1 MTEQDFVD
9 EVNNMAYE
17 DMPMYARRNV
27 DAGFNPDGSP
37 RISGDGG
44 NRGHGLPADELAA
57 QNGGEKVVEPILDSK
72 HGVPENEKI
81 RAFLVD
87 ALATEEGIVAKTRNL
102 FAIQDLKSYI
112 QAETGLDDL
121 DMSNRRNY
129 LASSFATRHQ
139 GGPIKTSGTY
149 ELLAGEM
156 VMDNQ
161 AAEIIKS
168 SVSVAGAIMNQMMLE
183 KIGGGNGAAAT
194 PTIVDAKTVNNVV
207 NNNNTEF
214 RSPSPSGQY
223 MFAEKG
229 DFVGIRKIA

>member
-1 MTEQDFVD
+1 LTTMTPQ
-9 EVNNMAYE
+9 
-17 DMPMYARRNV
+17 
-27 DAGFNPDGSP
+27 
-37 RISGDGG
+37 
-44 NRGHGLPADELAA
+44 
-57 QNGGEKVVEPILDSK
+57 QNGGVKEVEPAGLHGK
-72 HGVPENEKI
+72 HEVPENEKI

-87 ALATEEGIVAKTRNL
+87 ALAKEEAKGAKTRNL

-112 QAETGLDDL
+112 QTETGLEHL
-121 DMSNRRNY
+121 DQATRNNY
-129 LASSFATRHQ
+129 LTSSFAKRHQ

-183 KIGGGNGAAAT
+183 KIGGGNGAGAAAG
-194 PTIVDAKTVNNVV
+194 PTIVDAKTVNNNVV
-207 NNNNTEF
+207 NNNIQN

-223 MFAEKG
+223 MFAERG

>member
-1 MTEQDFVD
+1 MLSKEQGKGRAANRMTV
-9 EVNNMAYE
+9 E
-17 DMPMYARRNV
+17 DIKLAMLDPEGAPKYLR
-27 DAGFNPDGSP
+27 DSF
-37 RISGDGG
+37 
-44 NRGHGLPADELAA
+44 LP
-57 QNGGEKVVEPILDSK
+57 
-72 HGVPENEKI
+72 
-81 RAFLVD
+81 
-87 ALATEEGIVAKTRNL
+87 
-102 FAIQDLKSYI
+102 
-112 QAETGLDDL
+112 
-121 DMSNRRNY
+121 
-129 LASSFATRHQ
+129 TRHQ

-183 KIGGGNGAAAT
+183 KIGGGNGAGAAAG

-207 NNNNTEF
+207 NNNTQI